1 MYLNM
6 LMKMEKNTKL
16 MTPLSMLIKLEVRH
30 QAYAIVVITV
40 QYMWPIPSAVI
51 VVVVKSV
58 NVLSS
63 SSQNTFVLS

>member
-1 MYLNM
+1 
-6 LMKMEKNTKL
+6 